1 MNSIPLSILLFL
13 LLFLALSLVNPCV
26 DCHCIAPQ
34 SPAKTFISFDDHRN
48 GNNRPV
54 LSLSLSLSFLLLCA
68 TTEPSRTIHPDHRL
82 SIGMRRSTELSSIRL
97 NERTTVVV
105 RSRFYLF
112 FIVITVLRRRQW
124 PAKTRGLKDKSKT
137 VQVHFFSLLF
147 SFFGGR
153 TRKRRRRRFSICIHR
168 PENPFCPEGPWCRIG
183 YWMTAILRRWV
194 MNPSGNIYPSLAQV
208 LFLLFY
214 FYFYFSIKK
223 WKERKEGRKEGRKAE
238 KGNASGGVLPRK
250 SPAARLFLLLRQW
263 RCTEAD
269 WIDTRTRTP
278 LSSSSPFLRFTHTKV
293 IIILDLNFDRSQW
306 VDGREDGSHPWA
318 IVAAYVVDYL
328 HSMTVAGSHP
338 RFILPPFFPSL
349 SPFPDIKFNY

>member
-1 MNSIPLSILLFL
+1 MTGVTYSACTARRAEMNSIPLSILLFL

-168 PENPFCPEGPWCRIG
+168 PENPFCPEGP
-183 YWMTAILRRWV
+183 
-194 MNPSGNIYPSLAQV
+194 
-208 LFLLFY
+208 
-214 FYFYFSIKK
+214 
-223 WKERKEGRKEGRKAE
+223 
-238 KGNASGGVLPRK
+238 
-250 SPAARLFLLLRQW
+250 
-263 RCTEAD
+263 
-269 WIDTRTRTP
+269 
-278 LSSSSPFLRFTHTKV
+278 
-293 IIILDLNFDRSQW
+293 
-306 VDGREDGSHPWA
+306 
-318 IVAAYVVDYL
+318 
-328 HSMTVAGSHP
+328 
-338 RFILPPFFPSL
+338 
-349 SPFPDIKFNY
+349 